1 VGYLAVRKMSKAIP
15 WWWTETGYAKEN
27 DLFYGAWKT
36 IEDCFSAT
44 EFTNRA
50 FIAEQIVGEKW
61 EAEQ

>member
-1 VGYLAVRKMSKAIP
+1 MGYLAVREMSKAIP
-15 WWWTETGYAKEN
+15 WWWTETGYDEEN
-27 DLFYGAWKT
+27 DLFYESWRT
-36 IEDCFSAT
+36 IEDCLSAT

>member
-1 VGYLAVRKMSKAIP
+1 MSKAIP

-27 DLFYGAWKT
+27 DMFYESWRT
-36 IEDCFSAT
+36 IEDFLSAT